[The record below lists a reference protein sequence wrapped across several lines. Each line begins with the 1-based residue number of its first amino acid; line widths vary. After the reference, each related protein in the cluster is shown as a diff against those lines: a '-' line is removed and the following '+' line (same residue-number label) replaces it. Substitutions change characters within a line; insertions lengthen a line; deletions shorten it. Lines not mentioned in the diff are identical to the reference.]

1 MHYFILH
8 KAPKHFSGFLFT
20 LSLGFLFFTII
31 TMFKWEITLDDVIK
45 FIIENYEDRE
55 AMDKISQVSFPFTTK
70 YLEWNKRRQQR
81 EETITLTPLTPT
93 TPTYPFGGLTY
104 CSDGITWDDVE

>member
-1 MHYFILH
+1 
-8 KAPKHFSGFLFT
+8 
-20 LSLGFLFFTII
+20 
-31 TMFKWEITLDDVIK
+31 MFKGEITLEDVIR

-81 EETITLTPLTPT
+81 DETITLTPTIP
-93 TPTYPFGGLTY
+93 YGGLTY
-104 CSDGITWDDVE
+104 CSDGIAWDDVE

>member
-1 MHYFILH
+1 
-8 KAPKHFSGFLFT
+8 
-20 LSLGFLFFTII
+20 
-31 TMFKWEITLDDVIK
+31 MFKWEITLDDVIK

-81 EETITLTPLTPT
+81 EESTITLTPTIP
-93 TPTYPFGGLTY
+93 YGGVTY
-104 CSDGITWDDVE
+104 CSDGITWNDVE

>member
-20 LSLGFLFFTII
+20 LSLRLLFFTII

-81 EETITLTPLTPT
+81 EETITLTPTIP
-93 TPTYPFGGLTY
+93 YGWLTY

>member
-1 MHYFILH
+1 
-8 KAPKHFSGFLFT
+8 
-20 LSLGFLFFTII
+20 
-31 TMFKWEITLDDVIK
+31 MFKWEITLDDVIK

-81 EETITLTPLTPT
+81 EETITLTPTPT
-93 TPTYPFGGLTY
+93 IPYGGLTY

>member
-20 LSLGFLFFTII
+20 LSLRFLFFTII
-31 TMFKWEITLDDVIK
+31 TMFKGEITLEDVIR
-45 FIIENYEDRE
+45 FIIEHYEDRE

-81 EETITLTPLTPT
+81 EETITLTPTIP
-93 TPTYPFGGLTY
+93 YGGLTY
-104 CSDGITWDDVE
+104 CSDNDLSNNEE